1 MAGYSAIAAAA
12 KSLERVLS
20 DRFALDNP
28 VNQPTTTTTVKT
40 RAVLVS
46 ADDFNVTGSSSVIK
60 PPVLSIFLVSVEI
73 NRVMRAPWSAVGS
86 DDHRSHLP
94 LDLHF
99 LLTPWASNAEH
110 EQRILGSAM
119 RCLDEHPMLSGPLLD
134 TTHGA
139 GFAVDEALQIV
150 PGDLGPDGIMRI
162 WDTLDASYRLSVP
175 YIVRI
180 VRIDSDVAPS
190 DPPVLTA
197 YAGATP
203 GLDP

>member
-12 KSLERVLS
+12 KSLERVLTRRFEV
-20 DRFALDNP
+20 DRP
-28 VNQPTTTTTVKT
+28 VRHPEKKT
-40 RAVLVS
+40 RAVVVS
-46 ADDFNVTGSSSVIK
+46 TDDFNVAGNASVIK
-60 PPVLSIFLVSVEI
+60 PPVLSIFLVRVEV
-73 NRVMRAPWSAVGS
+73 NAVMRAPWAAVGS

-119 RCLDEHPMLSGPLLD
+119 RCLDEEPMLSGPLLD
-134 TTHGA
+134 STHGA
-139 GFAVDEALQIV
+139 GFAIDEALQIV

-162 WDTLDASYRLSVP
+162 WDTLDVSYRLSVP
-175 YIVRI
+175 YLVRI
-180 VRIDSDVAPS
+180 VRIDSHKAPAA
-190 DPPVLTA
+190 PPALTV